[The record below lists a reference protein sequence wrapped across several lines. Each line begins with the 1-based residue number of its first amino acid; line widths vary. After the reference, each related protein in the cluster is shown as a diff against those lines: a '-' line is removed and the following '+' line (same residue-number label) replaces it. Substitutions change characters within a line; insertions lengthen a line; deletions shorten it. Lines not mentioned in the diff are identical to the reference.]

1 MGSAPGRLPPRRG
14 LWARVRPLHRQGPL
28 VRERLPPRQ
37 GLWGRERLLL
47 RQGLLGRERLLLRWD
62 LLGRVRLLLRRGLW
76 GRERLPHRQ
85 GPLVRAAPQG
95 QEPGTP
101 SGMAGSS
108 FHNHH
113 TCDSNPSTNRPPL
126 FSFPYL
132 MSHPAHRLFPVSPFR
147 HTPHAPCR
155 TANVTLLSM
164 AKTQANK
171 FCEQ

>member
-1 MGSAPGRLPPRRG
+1 M
-14 LWARVRPLHRQGPL
+14 
-28 VRERLPPRQ
+28 
-37 GLWGRERLLL
+37 GRERLLL
-47 RQGLLGRERLLLRWD
+47 RRDLLGRERLLLRRD
-62 LLGRVRLLLRRGLW
+62 LLGRVRPLLRRGLW

-85 GPLVRAAPQG
+85 GLWGRERLPHRQGLWGRAAPRG

-164 AKTQANK
+164 AKT
-171 FCEQ
+171 